1 MSVFGK
7 MNFPSNVGNNIDFK
21 GDVGTRT
28 IYPPTSK
35 DQENYEY
42 AQGFVIAVTT
52 ALQGDSGNIIRPLL
66 AGQVV
71 HFTYPAQLYLGQTLK
86 IYGTNTRS
94 IYAAVSLKSHDSASD
109 GYVQIS
115 HIIKPAGKK
124 QGRVGAGSKTQDMVA
139 DYVKDIC
146 YKNKI
151 EVEDEYKVARSGSTL
166 PDLVMTIAGK
176 RVQFEIKGTDNSRS
190 PITFFDISVSRSGT
204 PSKVL
209 DGLAENYIAAFNL
222 PIKGE
227 KNFLDLM
234 NYYRSKDNKIGFAG
248 DVGVFKSGKL
258 PSELKTL
265 NNTIREKAYKI
276 LIKHFAEGGDDFFV
290 VQDRSNNTFSMYYV
304 GGGKS
309 GNVFGEKNIPTMP
322 PLSYFELSTYGGA
335 SSGNT
340 RVGLKAKL

>member
-1 MSVFGK
+1 
-7 MNFPSNVGNNIDFK
+7 
-21 GDVGTRT
+21 
-28 IYPPTSK
+28 
-35 DQENYEY
+35 
-42 AQGFVIAVTT
+42 
-52 ALQGDSGNIIRPLL
+52 
-66 AGQVV
+66 
-71 HFTYPAQLYLGQTLK
+71 
-86 IYGTNTRS
+86 
-94 IYAAVSLKSHDSASD
+94 
-109 GYVQIS
+109 
-115 HIIKPAGKK
+115 
-124 QGRVGAGSKTQDMVA
+124 
-139 DYVKDIC
+139 
-146 YKNKI
+146 
-151 EVEDEYKVARSGSTL
+151 VEDEYKVATMGSTL

-176 RVQFEIKGTDNSRS
+176 SVQFEIKGTNNSRT

-209 DGLAENYIAAFNL
+209 DSLAENYIAAFNL

-309 GNVFGEKNIPTMP
+309 GNVFGEKNIPKMP

-335 SSGNT
+335 SRGNT